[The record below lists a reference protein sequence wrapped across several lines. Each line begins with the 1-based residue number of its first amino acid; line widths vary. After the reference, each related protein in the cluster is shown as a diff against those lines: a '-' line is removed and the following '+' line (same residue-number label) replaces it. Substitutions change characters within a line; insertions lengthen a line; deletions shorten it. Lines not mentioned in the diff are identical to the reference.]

1 MILPLSAPPFS
12 LSHTEV
18 GLFGLAGA
26 MGAIGAA
33 RAGRLADRGLAQ
45 RTTGI
50 SLTLMLASWLPIS
63 LLGHSIW
70 GLVVGVVTI
79 DFGLQ
84 SVHVANQ
91 SLIYRVR
98 PEAQS
103 RLTAGYMVFY
113 SIGCAIG
120 SIASTVVYAQAGWSG
135 VCAAGGAISAIALVF
150 WALTRHLAPDE
161 RSQETDP

>member
-1 MILPLSAPPFS
+1 
-12 LSHTEV
+12 
-18 GLFGLAGA
+18 
-26 MGAIGAA
+26 MGAVGAA

-50 SLTLMLASWLPIS
+50 SLTIMLASWLPIS
-63 LLGHSIW
+63 LLTHSIW
-70 GLVVGVVTI
+70 GLIVGVVTI

-103 RLTAGYMVFY
+103 RLTAAYMLCY

-120 SIASTVVYAQAGWSG
+120 SIVSTLVYAQAGWSG
-135 VCAAGGAISAIALVF
+135 VCLGGGAISAIALVF
-150 WALTRHLAPDE
+150 WALTRHLTPDLITRSPALGSAPSAG
-161 RSQETDP
+161 RARPAG